1 MRNTATIM
9 DEGVTALLNAI
20 GTLETEIF
28 ISTLLKESLDY
39 TEWRKKHFADIDI
52 DPAQFNRKAIEYDKA
67 NPV

>member
-9 DEGVTALLNAI
+9 YEGVTALLNAI